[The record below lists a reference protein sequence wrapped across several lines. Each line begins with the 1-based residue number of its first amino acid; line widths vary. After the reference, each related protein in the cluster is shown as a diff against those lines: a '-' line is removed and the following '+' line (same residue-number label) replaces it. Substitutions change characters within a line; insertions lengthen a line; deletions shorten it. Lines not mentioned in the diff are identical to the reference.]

1 MKILNGKYDG
11 DMTIQGEVRLN
22 GMITGSAT
30 VSEGALLE
38 LTGTVVGNLNIEPGS
53 TVYLHGMVNRDVFN
67 RGGMLTVFGVI
78 QGRLVREAGETE
90 IHSESIIRGGVRSSR

>member
-11 DMTIQGEVRLN
+11 DMIIQGEVRLN
-22 GMITGSAT
+22 GRITGSAT

-53 TVYLHGMVNRDVFN
+53 TVYLHGMVPISCRILIVEREPQAYTWKAFSV
-67 RGGMLTVFGVI
+67 L
-78 QGRLVREAGETE
+78 RLGTETSPT
-90 IHSESIIRGGVRSSR
+90 I